1 MAENITV
8 VIDPKTHKPMIAF
21 RDEDY
26 AIKWACEHTDV
37 TTHGVT
43 WGKCPFIDEIVDYN
57 PPDAS
62 PLTCVDAYGEV
73 V

>member
-8 VIDPKTHKPMIAF
+8 VIDPKNHKPMIAF
-21 RDEDY
+21 RDRDAAME
-26 AIKWACEHTDV
+26 WACKHTDV

-43 WGKCPFIDEIVDYN
+43 WDSCLFIDEIVDYN
-57 PPDAS
+57 PPEAS